1 MSFQH
6 DFELLCRQ
14 LSEKLS
20 PLAGLQIEPDRI
32 PQAAV
37 TIILREEEGTAQALI
52 IKRAERPGDHWS
64 GDLALPGGR
73 VDPRTDADLLAT
85 AARET
90 YEEVGIDLIG
100 GSFIG
105 RLPLITPNN
114 KLLPRIEIAPF
125 VAVAPAIF
133 SLRLNHEVD
142 SVFWVS
148 ICQLKRAG
156 LSAEFRMK
164 IGDVVKQW
172 PAYPSAGGPI
182 WGITERILSSF
193 LPEFQC

>member
-1 MSFQH
+1 MSYQH

-20 PLAGLQIEPDRI
+20 PLAGLPIEPDRI

-64 GDLALPGGR
+64 GHLALPGGR
-73 VDPRTDADLLAT
+73 VEPRTDADLLAT

-90 YEEVGIDLIG
+90 YEEVGIDLNG

-114 KLLPRIEIAPF
+114 KLLPRIEITPF

-156 LSAEFRMK
+156 LSDEFRMK
-164 IGDVVKQW
+164 IGDVVKKW
-172 PAYPSAGGPI
+172 PAYPSEGGPI